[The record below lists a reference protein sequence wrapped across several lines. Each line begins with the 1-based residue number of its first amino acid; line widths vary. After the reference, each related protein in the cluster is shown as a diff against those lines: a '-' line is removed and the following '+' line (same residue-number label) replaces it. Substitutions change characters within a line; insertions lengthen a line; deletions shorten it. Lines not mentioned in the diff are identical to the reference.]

1 MDELTQLQRRALGR
15 IKRYI
20 KDEGYAPTV
29 REIARMMGGSSSSH
43 GEYYVRALERK
54 GYITRAKG
62 KARALRV
69 VRDNGNSESA
79 S

>member
-1 MDELTQLQRRALGR
+1 MEELTELQKRALNR
-15 IKRYI
+15 IKRFI
-20 KDEGYAPTV
+20 KTEGYPPTV

-54 GYITRAKG
+54 GYITKAKG
-62 KARALRV
+62 KSRALRV
-69 VRDNGNSESA
+69 VRDNSNSESA